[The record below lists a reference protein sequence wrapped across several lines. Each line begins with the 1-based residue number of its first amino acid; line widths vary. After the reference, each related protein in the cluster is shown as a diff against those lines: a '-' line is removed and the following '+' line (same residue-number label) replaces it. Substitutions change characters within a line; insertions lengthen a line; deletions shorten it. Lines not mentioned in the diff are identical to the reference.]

1 MRIGSGDAGVS
12 LAGVSSS
19 AVLCIS
25 LLVTVYFLQRAYQ
38 RSYARDRLPIDTLLR
53 RRAKNDTAAGDTS
66 TSVGAAGGRASS
78 TGATVVHPAYHGF
91 ALGVCL
97 LFFLQ
102 AAAWLLPRESP
113 YDKLSNTIFALC
125 TFVDLAPV
133 IHMTR
138 PSGVRFWTSM
148 LAAGLLALG
157 LLIFVVL
164 LRTNTTCEWCSLH
177 FPRPGVQYAYTLFGL
192 YFLTV
197 ALMSRNRIRLWPMKQ
212 PPRPALAPWAF
223 TLCFTYLLSALGLWL
238 LNSNHVGSNL
248 QEAAFCML
256 DIVLVQYA
264 IMYAP
269 MFYRAIVRDSEYM
282 RRIDMKRALQSSAFA
297 PLLAG
302 SASSDN
308 YGATAD
314 SDSFLSDED
323 SSSPHHRRAKAA
335 GARHSHSSEEVYD
348 DEAAMDEELQAMVN
362 DPNLHV
368 IDATQVV
375 LRHRVGTGGY
385 GSVWY
390 AEWRGCDCAVKEL
403 FALAPLQGAS
413 AAEGRA
419 AAKALLHEVAV
430 LARLR
435 HPHCV
440 LFFGLVMSQRLH
452 GIVTEYMDG
461 GSVHDVL
468 HVKRKKLSPEDKQ
481 RVLKHTA
488 SGMTYL
494 HTLEP
499 PLVHRDLKTK
509 NLLTDETISVI
520 KVRGVDG
527 WVVDVSWFWNGVG
540 GRGGVE
546 CVVALEWYASFS
558 LAEASFGWT
567 SL

>member
-1 MRIGSGDAGVS
+1 MRVGSGASGVS
-12 LAGVSSS
+12 LAGISSS
-19 AVLCIS
+19 SVLCVS

-53 RRAKNDTAAGDTS
+53 RKGKTDLENDTSQGT
-66 TSVGAAGGRASS
+66 GGGPRGSRRK
-78 TGATVVHPAYHGF
+78 TVTVVHPAYHGF

-102 AAAWLLPRESP
+102 AAAWLLPKQSP
-113 YDKLSNTIFALC
+113 YDKLSTTVFALC

-138 PSGVRFWTSM
+138 PTGARFWTS
-148 LAAGLLALG
+148 LLLAGLLAVG
-157 LLIFVVL
+157 LLAFVIL
-164 LRTNTTCEWCSLH
+164 LRTTETCEWCSLH

-197 ALMSRNRIRLWPMKQ
+197 GVMSRYRLRAWPMRL

-223 TLCFTYLLSALGLWL
+223 TLSFTYLLSALGLWL
-238 LNSNHVGSNL
+238 LNSKVNSNL

-269 MFYRAIVRDSEYM
+269 MFYRAIVSDSEYM
-282 RRIDMKRALQSSAFA
+282 RRMDMKQALQSSAFA
-297 PLLAG
+297 PLLGGGGGARVG
-302 SASSDN
+302 
-308 YGATAD
+308 YGALSEDD
-314 SDSFLSDED
+314 SDS
-323 SSSPHHRRAKAA
+323 SSISGRRK
-335 GARHSHSSEEVYD
+335 GMGQGHDGGGHMQDYGHDND
-348 DEAAMDEELQAMVN
+348 DDAEMDEELQAMVN

-368 IDATQVV
+368 IDATQIV
-375 LRHRVGTGGY
+375 RHRRVGSGGY

-440 LFFGLVMSQRLH
+440 LFYGLVISQHLH

-461 GSVHDVL
+461 GSVHDIM
-468 HVKRKKLSPEDKQ
+468 HIKRRKLTPEEKQ
-481 RVLKHTA
+481 RVLRHTA
-488 SGMTYL
+488 SGMAYL

-509 NLLTDETISVI
+509 NLLADAHLTVI
-520 KVRGVDG
+520 KVRGVGGCGEMCRAVVPG
-527 WVVDVSWFWNGVG
+527 WIRGMDLTA
-540 GRGGVE
+540 GR
-546 CVVALEWYASFS
+546 SFS
-558 LAEASFGWT
+558 FGPGWRHAACDF
-567 SL
+567 